1 MRTNKKSIVN
11 KIGLLKSNGVVNQI
25 FMNLLGGDFREV
37 EYSAPHEYVE
47 KYWKAYKSA
56 QKEVTI
62 EGDDKKKKE
71 NASVNGKIFELII
84 GTLLYNEGIL
94 PFYIQAKAAF
104 VPNIDFD
111 LLLYAESEPVCL
123 SIKTSLRERYKQAD
137 LEAVALKYVHRKAH
151 CYLLTLDQNES
162 SNVAEKISNSEVLG
176 LDGMIYCLSEELDD
190 LIKQLKTK
198 KYTESKQVD
207 VVTGQIVKK
216 IQLKDD

>member
-1 MRTNKKSIVN
+1 MRTNDKSIVR
-11 KIGLLKSNGVVNQI
+11 KIGLLKTNGKVDQI
-25 FMNLLGGDFREV
+25 FMNLLGGDFREI
-37 EYSAPHEYVE
+37 EYSTPHEYVE

-56 QKEVTI
+56 KEKEVVV
-62 EGDDKKKKE
+62 EGDDNKKKE

-84 GTLLYNEGIL
+84 ETLLYNEGIL

-104 VPNIDFD
+104 VPNIEFD

-151 CYLLTLDQNES
+151 CFLLTLDQNES
-162 SNVAEKISNSEVLG
+162 NNVAEKINNSEVLG

-190 LIKQLKTK
+190 LIKKLKTN

-216 IQLKDD
+216 VD